1 MKNTYAILK
10 RELKSYFTS
19 PIAYIVIFV
28 FSIISGYFFSS
39 IFAFFGIMC
48 VRSINNTYLQT
59 GLNITDGVVTPTIST
74 LSILV
79 LFIMPFLTMRLFS
92 EEKKSGSFEL
102 LLTFPL
108 RDTEII
114 LGKFGACFITFIVML
129 IPTFFYQAII
139 FSLSE
144 PELGPVIS
152 GYLGVILLGASFISV
167 GILASTLTENQIIA
181 AVVTFGVLLLFW
193 IIQWGADF
201 TGPIIA
207 EILIQISILEHYQ
220 EFAKGVINTHDI
232 LFYLLF
238 SFFFLFLTKRSLE
251 SNKWR
256 S

>member
-1 MKNTYAILK
+1 
-10 RELKSYFTS
+10 
-19 PIAYIVIFV
+19 
-28 FSIISGYFFSS
+28 
-39 IFAFFGIMC
+39 
-48 VRSINNTYLQT
+48 
-59 GLNITDGVVTPTIST
+59 
-74 LSILV
+74 
-79 LFIMPFLTMRLFS
+79 MRLFS

-114 LGKFGACFITFIVML
+114 LGKFGACFITFIAML